1 MTNQVTDFDAGKTGW
16 KGLYVVSGAA
26 ALLAGVLTFIGGIY
40 LITTGLQSSTI
51 NSWLSL
57 AGNNWLVVL
66 FQLHAGINGVQL
78 NQLYMLNL
86 LDIGI
91 MLLVAITF
99 LGLYAA
105 VRSASK
111 IWSIIALVQPF
122 LGLVIFI
129 ATLSAGRSAV
139 MGAVLVISL
148 VMLLRSTPFS
158 NAVAYAGIPASV
170 LLLVGDLSAS
180 IALSSII
187 AVFIGI
193 GYVLLIIWLVLV
205 GQQLIQLGRPESKG
219 GYP

>member
-1 MTNQVTDFDAGKTGW
+1 VTDVDAGKTDW
-16 KGLYVVSGAA
+16 RGLYAVSGAA
-26 ALLAGVLTFIGGIY
+26 ALLVGVLTFIGGMY
-40 LITTGLQSSTI
+40 LITTGLQSSTT
-51 NSWLSL
+51 SGWLSL
-57 AGNNWLVVL
+57 VGNNWLVVL
-66 FQLHAGINGVQL
+66 LQRHAGINGVQL

-91 MLLVAITF
+91 MLLVAIAF

-122 LGLVIFI
+122 LGVVIFI

-148 VMLLRSTPFS
+148 VILLRSTTFS
-158 NAVAYAGIPASV
+158 TAVAYIGIPASV

-180 IALSSII
+180 IALSGII
-187 AVFIGI
+187 AFFVGI
-193 GYVLLIIWLVLV
+193 GYVLLIIWFVLV
-205 GQQLIQLGRPESKG
+205 GQRLIQLGRPESKG
-219 GYP
+219 GYA

>member
-1 MTNQVTDFDAGKTGW
+1 MTNQVTDVDAGKTGW

-57 AGNNWLVVL
+57 VGNNWLVVL

-122 LGLVIFI
+122 LGVVIFI

-170 LLLVGDLSAS
+170 LLLVGDFSTS

-187 AVFIGI
+187 AAFIGI